1 MRYIDYNVEQA
12 IRKFQ
17 IDLKEFAELLEENN
31 ILTNEA
37 YLNYE
42 HTLQKGLK
50 MKKLIKEYKK
60 TNVVDWIN
68 GLLISILITTFF
80 IICVYQY

>member
-1 MRYIDYNVEQA
+1 MKNTRLIYYRSGGIEKHTDGSFTLFGYVENKNEEEVARYKMRYMDYNVDQA
-12 IRKFQ
+12 LTKFK

-42 HTLQKGLK
+42 HTL
-50 MKKLIKEYKK
+50 
-60 TNVVDWIN
+60 
-68 GLLISILITTFF
+68 
-80 IICVYQY
+80 

>member
-42 HTLQKGLK
+42 HTL
-50 MKKLIKEYKK
+50 
-60 TNVVDWIN
+60 
-68 GLLISILITTFF
+68 
-80 IICVYQY
+80 